1 MFSAC
6 GSGPFLTLRGPEL
19 CFRRGSRGLSMIKAV
34 IFDIDNTLYSYDKA
48 HEKAF
53 PKLTG
58 YAEAE
63 LGIPEEEFKEAY
75 SREYAAVRRQ
85 LGETAAIHNRLIRIQ
100 RVLERRGLP
109 LTPHVLRMT
118 DLYWYSLID
127 AMEPSPHAGETVRAL
142 KASGFR
148 LGIGTDMTARVQFQK
163 LERLGMLESF
173 DFIVSSEEAGRDKP
187 APELFALCAQKAG
200 CRPEECL
207 FIGDSLKRDVC
218 GALDAGMSA
227 AWYCPAGEASSG
239 EAKDANV
246 WVIRDLSEIPEL
258 IRRKMSAGGGTGREG
273 DI

>member
-1 MFSAC
+1 MRIRPVSYAARAGIVFSAQTQ
-6 GSGPFLTLRGPEL
+6 GI
-19 CFRRGSRGLSMIKAV
+19 SMIKAV

-48 HEKAF
+48 HEQAF

-63 LGIPEEEFKEAY
+63 LGIPEAEFREAY
-75 SREYAAVRRQ
+75 SREYAAVRKR
-85 LGETAAIHNRLIRIQ
+85 LGETAAIHNRLVRIQ
-100 RVLERRGLP
+100 RVLEKRGLP
-109 LTPHVLRMT
+109 LAPHVLRMT

-127 AMEPSPHAGETVRAL
+127 AMEPEPHAEETIRSL

-163 LERLGMLESF
+163 LERLGMLGYF
-173 DFIVSSEEAGRDKP
+173 DFIVSSEEAGVDKP
-187 APELFALCAQKAG
+187 APEMFALCVKKAG

-207 FIGDSLKRDVC
+207 FIGDSLKKDVR
-218 GALDAGMSA
+218 GALAAGMSA
-227 AWYCPAGEASSG
+227 AWYCPSEEASSG

>member
-6 GSGPFLTLRGPEL
+6 GSGPFLTPRGW
-19 CFRRGSRGLSMIKAV
+19 GSARIQGISMIKAV

-48 HEKAF
+48 HEQAF

-63 LGIPEEEFKEAY
+63 LGIPEAEFMEAY
-75 SREYAAVRRQ
+75 SREYAAVRKQ

-100 RVLERRGLP
+100 RVLEKRGLP

-127 AMEPSPHAGETVRAL
+127 AMEPSPHAGETIRAL
-142 KASGFR
+142 KASGIR
-148 LGIGTDMTARVQFQK
+148 LGIGTDMTARVQFEK
-163 LERLGMLESF
+163 LERLGVLEYF
-173 DFIVSSEEAGRDKP
+173 DFVVSSEEAGMDKP
-187 APELFALCAQKAG
+187 AQELFALCAEKAG

-207 FIGDSLKRDVC
+207 FIGDSLKRDVR

-227 AWYCPAGEASSG
+227 AWYCPAGEELSG
-239 EAKDANV
+239 EAKDRNV

-258 IRRKMSAGGGTGREG
+258 IRKKTSADGKSGREE